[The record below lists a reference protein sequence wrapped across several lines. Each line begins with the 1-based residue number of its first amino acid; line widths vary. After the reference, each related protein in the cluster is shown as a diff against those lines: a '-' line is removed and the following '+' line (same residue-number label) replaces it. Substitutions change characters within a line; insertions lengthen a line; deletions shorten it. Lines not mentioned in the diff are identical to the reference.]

1 MIAVRAALDQV
12 QALGARHGV
21 DPVLFA
27 TIYIGAIPF
36 FLLFS
41 GLAVRRLRAG
51 RPAALWIVAAGLCF
65 VSAYLYLAVAG
76 RGIPAWVWMVVA
88 ALAGYGAWS
97 AVRSAQRKLGRR

>member
-1 MIAVRAALDQV
+1 MNEVYAILDEV

-21 DPVLFA
+21 DPIVFA
-27 TIYIGAIPF
+27 GIYIGAIPF

-51 RPAALWIVAAGLCF
+51 RPATLWIVAAGLCF

-76 RGIPAWVWMVVA
+76 HDIPAWVWAVVA
-88 ALAGYGAWS
+88 VLAGYGAWG
-97 AVRSAQRKLGRR
+97 AVRSAQRRLGRR